1 MKLYPTE
8 DQIQAALVEQL
19 HYCARSPV
27 VYFAVPNGGF
37 RHRGVANILKATGT
51 TPGIPDLIFALEA
64 GRTFWLEMKAHKGVL
79 SDAQKGIRYKLE
91 QLGHAWAMARSVDEA
106 LAILGKVG
114 VLR

>member
-1 MKLYPTE
+1 MKLTPTE
-8 DQIQAALVEQL
+8 DQIQSALIQHL
-19 HYCARSPV
+19 HYQARQPV

-51 TPGIPDLIFALEA
+51 TPGIPDLVFALEQ

-106 LAILGKVG
+106 LAILGKAG
-114 VLR
+114 MLK